1 MNKTKLLKVSF
12 VWVLVQQQAKRRS
25 CAKQILG
32 KGLIYRPVRL
42 NKLVDSLLDR
52 SFIAQVD
59 G

>member
-1 MNKTKLLKVSF
+1 MSKTKLLKVSF
-12 VWVLVQQQAKRRS
+12 VWGLVQQQAKRRS
-25 CAKQILG
+25 RAKQILG
-32 KGLIYRPVRL
+32 KGLIYWPIRL